1 MKNKFITLALASLAF
16 TACTNDDAISL
27 DKELHT
33 NNQNKVVLM
42 AEDDAQ
48 QAFAKILSKAV
59 YNDLNVR
66 EFIKSEAIRQFDN
79 DYDILYAFVKDKEV
93 ASGYTFRD
101 ALLNYCED
109 ENVLISIEQSL
120 PLLNILVPDL
130 TFISSFKADNWD
142 LSDEE
147 VPVSY
152 DKDHNSGVLFV
163 NGDSITYLEPNE
175 IPDFPVL
182 VVKNNERMVASAT
195 TRADGTSTYSYEF
208 FDDAFNG
215 SLRNNTRA
223 EYDVTYPEEPTDN
236 SQISEYELASINPA
250 IRQAFFEFPNNTTG
264 KHRDYVYYGM
274 TNANQTNGHLD
285 TNVREILYKFR
296 IVPSQIPFI
305 ADQTGDPV
313 LQSISKSGGEFTQ
326 EEVRSKIWK
335 EGNFEFLF
343 DVMTGTK
350 SGNVLYNRLAYS
362 ATPRELFSINK
373 VHVVRK
379 HSTAFSHSKYT
390 YTVTNVNEA
399 VTSKWIRTNSLT
411 NGNYIQIGSW
421 DIFEQSLRVNIALLE
436 KDDSETIVKT
446 HSVSNEFAGNANF
459 SFGSDSI
466 VKVALGVSGK
476 TTSTTSKSVTITK
489 NSDDLGSLSFY
500 YYDPIIKSRTL
511 QGNIPLYDLYTVT
524 NGAFEIIVLPENIN

>member
-16 TACTNDDAISL
+16 AACTNDDAVSL
-27 DKELHT
+27 ETELQT
-33 NNQNKVVLM
+33 NIQNKVELM
-42 AEDDAQ
+42 AEDAAQ
-48 QAFAKILSKAV
+48 EAFAKILSKAV
-59 YNDLNVR
+59 YNDLSVR
-66 EFIKSEAIRQFDN
+66 EFIKSEAIKQFDN
-79 DYDILYAFVKDKEV
+79 DYDILYAFVKDKYV
-93 ASGYTFRD
+93 APGYTFRD
-101 ALLNYCED
+101 ALLKNCNNEA
-109 ENVLISIEQSL
+109 ELISIEQSL

-130 TFISSFKADNWD
+130 TFIGDFRADNWD

-182 VVKNNERMVASAT
+182 VVKNNERMIASAT

-215 SLRNNTRA
+215 SLRKTTRA
-223 EYDVTYPEEPTDN
+223 EYDVTYPEEPSGT

-250 IRQAFFEFPNNTTG
+250 IRQAFIEFPNNTTG

-274 TNANQTNGHLD
+274 TNTNQTNGHLN

-296 IVPSQIPFI
+296 IAPSQIPFI
-305 ADQTGDPV
+305 ADQTDDPV
-313 LQSISKSGGEFTQ
+313 LQSISKKGGEYTQ

-335 EGNFEFLF
+335 EGNFDFFF

-350 SGNVLYNRLAYS
+350 SGNVLYNRIAYS

-399 VTSKWIRTNSLT
+399 VTSKWISTNSLT

-421 DIFEQSLRVNIALLE
+421 DIYEQSLRVNIALLE

-524 NGAFEIIVLPENIN
+524 NGAFEIIVLPENIY